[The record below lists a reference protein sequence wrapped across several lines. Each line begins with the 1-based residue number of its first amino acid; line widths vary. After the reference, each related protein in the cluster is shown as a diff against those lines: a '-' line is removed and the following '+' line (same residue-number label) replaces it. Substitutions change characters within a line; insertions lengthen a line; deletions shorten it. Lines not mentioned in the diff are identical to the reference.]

1 MAKSIM
7 LVYEPLSAIKGNKA
21 YWESYIS
28 FYEKFWDHPSSPRS
42 IWYGTE
48 YEEFKTSLS
57 EFLDIEIDKIVNCFF
72 FKDENGQY
80 YLSPLSSEHLN
91 ALVIENAIPESWFV
105 PFDESERGFFYTHT
119 GFGAITMDGIYYKTR
134 LSLGLERIKKAQTII
149 GNLDEKIRSSDL
161 KLPFSQ
167 HLLRIDGEIKDLET
181 WLSAFDTDSFI
192 ILNYG
197 EICSHIHPQTFKNE
211 NTAMEIWQ
219 FLALIEGEQF
229 EEADLKIRLVRQ
241 KWKEIRDKTS
251 GEIDKSRLQ

>member
-7 LVYEPLSAIKGNKA
+7 LVYEPLSVIKGDKA

-48 YEEFKTSLS
+48 YEEFKNALS
-57 EFLDIEIDKIVNCFF
+57 RFLHIEIDRVENCFF
-72 FKDENGQY
+72 FKDEDGRY
-80 YLSPLSSEHLN
+80 YLSPLGSEHLN

-105 PFDESERGFFYTHT
+105 LFDQSERNFFYTHT

-134 LSLGLERIKKAQTII
+134 LGFGLERIKKAQGII
-149 GNLDEKIRSSDL
+149 GNVEPTIRSSAMT
-161 KLPFSQ
+161 LPFSRLVSQ
-167 HLLRIDGEIKDLET
+167 IHREIKDLEV
-181 WLSAFDTDSFI
+181 WLTAFDKDSFV

-197 EICSHIHPQTFKNE
+197 DICSHIQPQTFKNE
-211 NTAMEIWQ
+211 NTVREIWE
-219 FLALIEGEQF
+219 FLSLIELEKF
-229 EEADLKIRLVRQ
+229 EEADLKIRLVQQ
-241 KWKEIRDKTS
+241 KWKEIRDRTS